1 MRKNIWHSRLY
12 HKKISCMIRLND
24 MNLVA
29 KFDLVEGSECYAC
42 VQLKQPCKP
51 HKTATMRY
59 LAPLELIHCI
69 FCEMNGELI
78 KTGKRYVFH
87 DFHI

>member
-1 MRKNIWHSRLY
+1 
-12 HKKISCMIRLND
+12 MIRLND

-69 FCEMNGELI
+69 FCEMNGGLI
-78 KTGKRYVFH
+78 KAGKRYVFH